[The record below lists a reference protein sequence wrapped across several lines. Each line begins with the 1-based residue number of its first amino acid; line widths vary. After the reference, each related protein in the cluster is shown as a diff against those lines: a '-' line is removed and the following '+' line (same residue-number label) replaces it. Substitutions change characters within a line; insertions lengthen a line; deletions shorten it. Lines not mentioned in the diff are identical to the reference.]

1 MIFMMKNLLTKYSET
16 MKSRLFSYLFF
27 LCFLTPLLWA
37 DYTDRMK
44 ARLPDVLSA
53 KDAGT
58 VGEGVDGFLHLR
70 EASNRSA
77 AKLVDSENEDR
88 KQLFKDLAVKTGG
101 DVAAVARATENIT
114 VFIYLFLYTCSDFNA
129 SWHCVYTLC
138 PQIIC

>member
-1 MIFMMKNLLTKYSET
+1 MKNLLTKYSET

-70 EASNRSA
+70 QSSNSEAA
-77 AKLVDSENEDR
+77 ELVNLENTDR
-88 KQLFKDLAVKTGG
+88 KELFKDLATKTGG
-101 DVAAVARATENIT
+101 DVSAVARKFSQGIATKAKKGHWFKKTSGNW
-114 VFIYLFLYTCSDFNA
+114 V
-129 SWHCVYTLC
+129 
-138 PQIIC
+138 QK

>member
-27 LCFLTPLLWA
+27 LYFLTPLLWA

-70 EASNRSA
+70 QSSNSEAA
-77 AKLVDSENEDR
+77 ELVNLENTDR
-88 KQLFKDLAVKTGG
+88 KELFKDLATKTGG
-101 DVAAVARATENIT
+101 DVSAVARKFSQGIATKAKKGHWFKKISGNW
-114 VFIYLFLYTCSDFNA
+114 V
-129 SWHCVYTLC
+129 
-138 PQIIC
+138 QK

>member
-1 MIFMMKNLLTKYSET
+1 MKIHLVYFFITAFFVTSYSWANYSE
-16 MKSRLFSYLFF
+16 
-27 LCFLTPLLWA
+27 
-37 DYTDRMK
+37 RMK
-44 ARLPDVLSA
+44 ERLTEVVAA

-101 DVAAVARATENIT
+101 DVAAVARKFSQGIATKAKSGHW
-114 VFIYLFLYTCSDFNA
+114 FKKA
-129 SWHCVYTLC
+129 SGQWV
-138 PQIIC
+138 QK

>member
-70 EASNRSA
+70 QSSNSEAA
-77 AKLVDSENEDR
+77 ELVNLENTDR
-88 KQLFKDLAVKTGG
+88 KELFKDLATKTGG
-101 DVAAVARATENIT
+101 DVSAVARKFSQGIATKAKKGHWFKKTSGNW
-114 VFIYLFLYTCSDFNA
+114 V
-129 SWHCVYTLC
+129 
-138 PQIIC
+138 QK

>member
-1 MIFMMKNLLTKYSET
+1 MMNLLTKYSET

-27 LCFLTPLLWA
+27 LYFLTPLLWA

-70 EASNRSA
+70 QSSNSEAA
-77 AKLVDSENEDR
+77 ELVNLENTDR
-88 KQLFKDLAVKTGG
+88 KELFKDLATKTGG
-101 DVAAVARATENIT
+101 DVSAVARKFSQGIATKAKKGHWFKKTSGNW
-114 VFIYLFLYTCSDFNA
+114 V
-129 SWHCVYTLC
+129 
-138 PQIIC
+138 QK

>member
-1 MIFMMKNLLTKYSET
+1 MMKNLLTKYSET

-27 LCFLTPLLWA
+27 LYFLTPLLWA

-70 EASNRSA
+70 QSSNSEAA
-77 AKLVDSENEDR
+77 ELVNLENTDR
-88 KQLFKDLAVKTGG
+88 KELFKDLATKTGG
-101 DVAAVARATENIT
+101 DVSAVAHKFSQGIATKAKKGHWFKKTSGNW
-114 VFIYLFLYTCSDFNA
+114 V
-129 SWHCVYTLC
+129 
-138 PQIIC
+138 QK

>member
-1 MIFMMKNLLTKYSET
+1 MMKNLLTKYSET

-70 EASNRSA
+70 QSSNSEAA
-77 AKLVDSENEDR
+77 ELVNLENTDR
-88 KQLFKDLAVKTGG
+88 KELFKDLATKTGG
-101 DVAAVARATENIT
+101 DVSAVARKFSQGIATKAKKGHWFKKTSGNW
-114 VFIYLFLYTCSDFNA
+114 V
-129 SWHCVYTLC
+129 
-138 PQIIC
+138 QK